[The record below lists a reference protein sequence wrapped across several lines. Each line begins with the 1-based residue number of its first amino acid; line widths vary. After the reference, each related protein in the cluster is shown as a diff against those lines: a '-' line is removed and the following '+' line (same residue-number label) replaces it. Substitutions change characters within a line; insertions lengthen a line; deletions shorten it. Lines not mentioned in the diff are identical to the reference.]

1 MIKKEDEIRITAWLS
16 LLGAV
21 GLLIWWFSMAIFLPI
36 ADASDQFENL
46 VLDDFWI
53 PVNMIGVIATL
64 FMTLGLP
71 CFYLRHSEKFRK
83 GGFYGL
89 LIACAGLILFT
100 GIQYYET
107 LLWPAAAKVNPEL
120 LQVNGA
126 LVSGDVGVLIGL
138 ITSGILL
145 GCGYIFFG
153 ISALKTQAYPK
164 APLWML
170 MFGAPLFGAGIA
182 FSIRTVGLLLF
193 CTGTLWLASMFKK
206 GKS

>member
-1 MIKKEDEIRITAWLS
+1 MKKDDEIKIMAWLS
-16 LLGAV
+16 LLGSV

-53 PVNMIGVIATL
+53 PVNMIGLIATL
-64 FMTLGLP
+64 FMTLGFP
-71 CFYLRHSEKFRK
+71 SFYLKHLEKFRK

-89 LIACAGLILFT
+89 LIASIGLVLFT

-145 GCGYIFFG
+145 GFGYIIFG
-153 ISALKTQAYPK
+153 ISALKTQAYPR
-164 APLWML
+164 PPVWLL
-170 MFGAPLFGAGIA
+170 MIGAPLFGAGIA
-182 FSIRTVGLLLF
+182 FSIRTIGLLLF
-193 CTGTLWLASMFKK
+193 CTGTIWLASNVKK
-206 GKS
+206 GTS